1 MPLPR
6 PASPRALWT
15 DLRAF
20 WAHRPRHQW
29 LAAVLALLIPAGIL
43 FIFYLDAKTNILP
56 GEQIMFIQSWR
67 ADRSDAEIIAKQ
79 KADRAAREAAQ
90 RARQREFQKLD
101 ESLNRMG
108 I

>member
-15 DLRAF
+15 DLRVF

-29 LAAVLALLIPAGIL
+29 LAAVLAVLIPAGIL